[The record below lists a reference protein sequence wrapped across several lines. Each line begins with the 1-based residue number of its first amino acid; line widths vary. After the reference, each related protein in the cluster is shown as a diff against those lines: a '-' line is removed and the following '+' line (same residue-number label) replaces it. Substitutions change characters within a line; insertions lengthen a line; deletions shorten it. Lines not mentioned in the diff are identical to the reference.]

1 MNVFKFYSK
10 EGWSHS
16 KKNTKDAILF
26 EDLRPVAQK
35 YVSYCRYKINNFLP
49 KNGKNILDFASG
61 PIQYKEYLTYSKN
74 FKKRHCVDFS
84 KAAIKLAKKKIGKKG
99 KFYCNDFLKIK
110 FKKNFFDAI
119 VSLHTIYHISKND
132 QKKVV
137 KKLLS
142 ISKKNSPI
150 IIVYSNPNT
159 FLNFFK
165 NIFTNNKSKNKNRL
179 YFYCHKLNWWK
190 QFSKVAKVEFYPW
203 RSFSAQH
210 QKKIFPNNLIGKIL
224 FDLLILFEKI
234 FPKLFVRYFQY
245 PIIILRKN

>member
-16 KKNTKDAILF
+16 KKDTRDAILF
-26 EDLRPVAQK
+26 EDLRPVAKK
-35 YVSYCRYKINNFLP
+35 YVSHCRYKINKFLP

-61 PIQYKEYLTYSKN
+61 PIQYKEYLTYSRN
-74 FKKRHCVDFS
+74 FEKRHCVDFS
-84 KAAIKLAKKKIGKKG
+84 DTAIKLAKSKIGKKG

-119 VSLHTIYHISKND
+119 ISLHTIYHISKKD
-132 QKKVV
+132 QKKVI
-137 KKLLS
+137 KKLIS

-159 FLNFFK
+159 FVKFLK
-165 NIFTNNKSKNKNRL
+165 NIFIDNKDRNKDKL
-179 YFYCHKLNWWK
+179 YFYCYDLNWWK
-190 QFSKVAKVEFYPW
+190 QFSKIAKVEFHPW

-210 QKKIFPNNLIGKIL
+210 QKKIFPNNFIGKVL

-245 PIIILRKN
+245 PIIILKKY

>member
-16 KKNTKDAILF
+16 KKITKDAILF
-26 EDLRPVAQK
+26 EDLRPVAKK
-35 YVSYCRYKINNFLP
+35 YISHCRHKINNFLP
-49 KNGKNILDFASG
+49 KNGENILDFASG

-84 KAAIKLAKKKIGKKG
+84 KTAIKLAKKKIGKKG
-99 KFYCNDFLKIK
+99 KFYCDDFLKIK
-110 FKKNFFDAI
+110 FKRNFFDAI
-119 VSLHTIYHISKND
+119 VSLHTIYHIPKND
-132 QKKVV
+132 QKKTI

-159 FLNFFK
+159 FINFIKKIFIK
-165 NIFTNNKSKNKNRL
+165 NKRKNKNKL
-179 YFYCHKLNWWK
+179 YFYCHTLDWWK
-190 QFSKVAKVEFYPW
+190 QFSDVAKVEFHPW

-210 QKKIFPNNLIGKIL
+210 QKILFPNNFIGKFL
-224 FDLLILFEKI
+224 FDLLTLFEKI
-234 FPKLFVRYFQY
+234 SPKIFVKYFQY